1 MIGNVLIGLVGG
13 GKGVRF
19 LLSISHPTYVILWP
33 IAVFFTHLFIK
44 ETSQIDPKGVAQTYK
59 A

>member
-1 MIGNVLIGLVGG
+1 MIGNILIGLVGG
-13 GKGVRF
+13 GKGVGV
-19 LLSISHPTYVILWP
+19 LLRISHPTYVILWP

>member
-1 MIGNVLIGLVGG
+1 MIGLVGG
-13 GKGVRF
+13 GKGIGV
-19 LLSISHPTYVILWP
+19 LLRISHPTYVILWP